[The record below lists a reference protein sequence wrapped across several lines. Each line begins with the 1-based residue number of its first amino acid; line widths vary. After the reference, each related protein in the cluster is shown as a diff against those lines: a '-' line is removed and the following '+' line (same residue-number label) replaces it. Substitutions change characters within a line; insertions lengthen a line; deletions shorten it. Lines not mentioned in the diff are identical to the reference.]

1 MVFVLY
7 FPIVIPCLLQHV
19 LTFNA
24 YTKQEVLVL
33 MLIFSIAAVILFGF
47 CFRLDVFTSMISSIT
62 LSISYFSLLL
72 LVAFLLEH
80 NEDAKNSRNIDVRIH
95 VKLKMEVPIETFLG
109 HSSQK

>member
-24 YTKQEVLVL
+24 YTKQVLVL
-33 MLIFSIAAVILFGF
+33 MLIFSIPAVILFGF

-80 NEDAKNSRNIDVRIH
+80 NEDAKNSRNTDVRIH
-95 VKLKMEVPIETFLG
+95 VKLKMEVPIETFLD